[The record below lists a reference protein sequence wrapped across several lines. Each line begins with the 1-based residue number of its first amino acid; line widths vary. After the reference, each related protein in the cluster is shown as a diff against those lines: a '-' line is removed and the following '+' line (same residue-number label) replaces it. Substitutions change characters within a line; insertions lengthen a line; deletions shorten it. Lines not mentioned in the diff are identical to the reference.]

1 MMVDIE
7 QMILPTPGPSF
18 EWRPTATGPG
28 LMCGDLEPF
37 ASHLFTSRQWA
48 LGLPAATVDDRTA
61 WEDVGV
67 AVGLDP
73 GMLRRVRQ
81 VHGNTAVVAS
91 ADSNLKAADIIMTSD
106 SALGVAVQTADCVP
120 LLFADRR
127 TGAVAAAHA
136 GWRGLAAGVPRAAV
150 TALSQ
155 TFGSRAVDLV
165 VAAGPSIGAC
175 CYEVGLVVRDA
186 FASAGFSPAEL
197 ERWFLDSPARLA
209 GNPPMPGLPIGR
221 RHDHWFFD
229 GWAATRAQLERAG
242 VPPNQIFASELCTAS
257 HPDVLCSYRRDGAPA
272 GRLAAVIRPQA
283 LRP

>member
-7 QMILPTPGPSF
+7 QMILPTPGRSF
-18 EWRPTATGPG
+18 EWRLTANGPG
-28 LMCGDLEPF
+28 LVCRDLEPF
-37 ASHLFTSRQWA
+37 ASHLFTSRQWV
-48 LGLPAATVDDRTA
+48 LGLPAAIVDDPTA
-61 WEDVGV
+61 WEDVGL
-67 AVGLDP
+67 AVGLGP

-91 ADSNLKAADIIMTSD
+91 ANGDLKAADIIITRD
-106 SALGVAVQTADCVP
+106 SALGVAVQAADCVP
-120 LLFADRR
+120 LLFADRK

-136 GWRGLAAGVPRAAV
+136 GWRGLAAGVPQAV
-150 TALSQ
+150 VNALSRA
-155 TFGSRAVDLV
+155 FGSRAVDLV

-209 GNPPMPGLPIGR
+209 GNPPMPGLPIVR

-229 GWAATRAQLERAG
+229 GWAAARAQLERAG

-257 HPDVLCSYRRDGAPA
+257 HPDVLCSYRRDGARA
-272 GRLAAVIRPQA
+272 GRLAAVISPQA